1 MKTKKLTREQY
12 TEKFN
17 RLFDKYNYIPQPDE
31 QIIQCNEKYPPY
43 WFISNCAYLFSIVGN
58 SIKILKPNY
67 RNTGTSKDGSDW
79 YYTYID
85 TTGKKKKVS
94 QHILVAQHFLT
105 NEFEDIDNDKVE
117 VHHIKPRNSFS
128 PNQPQL
134 CNKASNLQVL
144 PKDIHQRLTTYS
156 HKTAEQLDREIEKKV
171 KKANVPTFD
180 VTNLEELV
188 ASVLNNNNGIVYAK
202 SNGQTV
208 AKPIKA
214 GTIKFIPNEK

>member
-1 MKTKKLTREQY
+1 MRRKKLTREQY
-12 TEKFN
+12 AEKFN
-17 RLFDKYNYIPQPDE
+17 RLFNEYNYILQENE

-43 WFISNCAYLFSIVGN
+43 WFISNYAYLFSIVGN

-67 RNTGTSKDGSDW
+67 RNTGSGKDGSDW

-85 TTGKKKKVS
+85 TTGKKRKVS

-105 NEFEDIDNDKVE
+105 NEFEDIDNDRVE
-117 VHHIKPRNSFS
+117 VHHIKTRNSFN

-134 CNKASNLQVL
+134 CNRASNLQIL
-144 PKDIHQRLTTYS
+144 PKDIHQRLTNYS
-156 HKTAEQLDREIEKKV
+156 HKTAEQLNKEIEKKV
-171 KKANVPTFD
+171 TKANVPTYR
-180 VTNLEELV
+180 TINLEELV
-188 ASVLNNNNGIVYAK
+188 ASVLNNNNGIAYMK

-214 GTIKFIPNEK
+214 GTIKFVPNEK